1 MANAPTPPEVAEAL
15 GQDLTP
21 RVAFDVGG
29 LAIVGANQA
38 ASELFRMP
46 PDSWRGLQGP
56 DLLVPEERPNG
67 EAALRLVASRAIE
80 GYRAVRRFRRADGTE
95 FKGTVWARSDPE
107 SGRFVLATI
116 EPEDAGVPWDAT
128 EGGSVTIA
136 GVLTDHDWIV
146 ELVSSDID
154 KILGLRPVE
163 FRGSSLLGMLQPA
176 EVPTFILAVS
186 RVAADGGGAT
196 LRTHLRG
203 AGGRYVE
210 TIGMV
215 VTMCQHSPPRL
226 GLALAPPSTRALG
239 APSTFGREITV
250 RGGEVLGG
258 MDQFRRQPSCQN
270 FSTRQWEILTRLV
283 RGERTEDIAKAL
295 YLSPSTVRNHLTAI
309 YKKVGVHSQV
319 ELVTKLL
326 RGEQ

>member
-15 GQDLTP
+15 SQDLTP
-21 RVAFDVGG
+21 RVAFDVGD

-46 PDSWRGLQGP
+46 PDSWLGLPGP
-56 DLLVPEERPNG
+56 DLVVPEERSNG

-80 GYRAVRRFRRADGTE
+80 GYRAARRFRRADGTE
-95 FKGTVWARSDPE
+95 FGGTVWARSDPE
-107 SGRFVLATI
+107 SRFVLATI

-154 KILGLRPVE
+154 KILGLRPEE

-176 EVPTFILAVS
+176 EVPTFMLSVS

-196 LRTHLRG
+196 LRTHMRG
-203 AGGRYVE
+203 AGGRYVD
-210 TIGMV
+210 TLSMV

-226 GLALAPPSTRALG
+226 GLALAPPAARGLD
-239 APSTFGREITV
+239 APSAFGHEITV

-258 MDQFRRQPSCQN
+258 MDQFRLHPSCKA

-283 RGERTEDIAKAL
+283 RGERTEDIARAL

>member
-1 MANAPTPPEVAEAL
+1 
-15 GQDLTP
+15 
-21 RVAFDVGG
+21 VAFDAGD

-46 PDSWRGLQGP
+46 PESWQGLPGP
-56 DLLVPEERPNG
+56 DLVVPEERPNG

-80 GYRAVRRFRRADGTE
+80 GYRAARRFRRADGTE
-95 FKGTVWARSDPE
+95 FRGTVWARSDAG

-116 EPEDAGVPWDAT
+116 EPEHAGVPWAVT
-128 EGGSVTIA
+128 EGGNVTIA

-154 KILGLRPVE
+154 KILGLPPEE

-176 EVPTFILAVS
+176 EVPTFMLSVS

-203 AGGRYVE
+203 AGSRYVD
-210 TIGMV
+210 TLTMV

-226 GLALAPPSTRALG
+226 GLALAPASAGGLD
-239 APSTFGREITV
+239 APSAFGHEITV

-258 MDQFRRQPSCQN
+258 MDQFRLHPSCRA